1 LFKLLGG
8 WASDR
13 TGRRMPFVFL
23 GYLISVISRF
33 LLIFANAWQMIIA
46 FVSFERLGKARDAPR
61 DAIISVSMKQK
72 GRGFGIH
79 QAFDTGGAIV
89 GTILVLILYW
99 FLSWDFKKIIL
110 IAAGISVLSLIPL
123 SFVKEPKSKKSNE
136 SLFKGIKHLDKKLKY
151 FIFVSAIFTIA
162 NFGLY
167 MFLLLRARDLFG
179 GIGYA
184 LGLFLLFNIVWA
196 GLTIPFGNLS
206 DKFGRKSILML
217 GYVLLAF
224 VGIGFAY
231 FSNFFLIALL
241 FVSYGLVYAITQSNQ
256 RAFVADLS
264 GEMKGT
270 AMGFYQAVIG
280 IVNIPAGIVAG
291 FLWNVSYQTMF
302 LYVAGVA
309 LVSVILLVF
318 VRE

>member
-1 LFKLLGG
+1 
-8 WASDR
+8 
-13 TGRRMPFVFL
+13 
-23 GYLISVISRF
+23 
-33 LLIFANAWQMIIA
+33 
-46 FVSFERLGKARDAPR
+46 
-61 DAIISVSMKQK
+61 
-72 GRGFGIH
+72 
-79 QAFDTGGAIV
+79 
-89 GTILVLILYW
+89 
-99 FLSWDFKKIIL
+99 
-110 IAAGISVLSLIPL
+110 
-123 SFVKEPKSKKSNE
+123 
-136 SLFKGIKHLDKKLKY
+136 LKY